1 MLVKRESIVPD
12 MMAPLLPRHPR
23 RFFFLIDICM
33 SFYLC
38 YRNDFHLY
46 SACLL
51 SSLHK
56 LLIQYKQYI
65 LRIKL
70 FMSKFVAPLS
80 KCIHFVIFECMY
92 FLSSSNS
99 SLLFLLPAQ
108 KIKVS
113 LLTLQL
119 FNSFPGVVIIFVLE
133 YMKLHFNL
141 QMKRYFRRVYRIS
154 HICILDK

>member
-12 MMAPLLPRHPR
+12 MMAPPLPRHDPR
-23 RFFFLIDICM
+23 RSFIFFDVYM

-38 YRNDFHLY
+38 YRNGYHLCT
-46 SACLL
+46 ACLL

-80 KCIHFVIFECMY
+80 KCIFECIY
-92 FLSSSNS
+92 SNS
-99 SLLFLLPAQ
+99 SLLFLLSAQ

-119 FNSFPGVVIIFVLE
+119 FNSFPGVVITFVLE
-133 YMKLHFNL
+133 YMELHL
-141 QMKRYFRRVYRIS
+141 Q
-154 HICILDK
+154 CA